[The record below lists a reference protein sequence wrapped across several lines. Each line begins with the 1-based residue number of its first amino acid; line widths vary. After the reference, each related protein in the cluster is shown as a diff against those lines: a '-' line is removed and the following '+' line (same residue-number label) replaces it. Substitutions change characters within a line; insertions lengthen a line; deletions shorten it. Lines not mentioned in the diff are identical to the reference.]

1 MQSCNQVSDVFLGG
15 FAYGFMLGS
24 EYSSGQKSIDEY
36 ECLPHLQKCTLSDQV
51 VFTKESIPI
60 SVSSTTEHNACIKQI
75 LSEIDEYYDLPE
87 GWDNES
93 EEKTN
98 SVCLDLAKKFV
109 NLLQSKHKI
118 PVFSAA
124 TGEEVAL
131 YWHEPAF
138 YFIIH
143 FFQNNSLRYFAKTDN
158 SQSSGKI
165 LFFSDTIPQEIEM
178 WILKK

>member
-1 MQSCNQVSDVFLGG
+1 MQCCQQAHNVYQRG
-15 FAYGFMLGS
+15 FAHGLVLGYGC
-24 EYSSGQKSIDEY
+24 SSRQDAEDECECFSYPKSYNDTDTVSFV
-36 ECLPHLQKCTLSDQV
+36 KK
-51 VFTKESIPI
+51 FIPI
-60 SVSSTTEHNACIKQI
+60 YVSSITECKSYIKEL

-109 NLLQSKHKI
+109 HLLRPTHKM
-118 PVFSAA
+118 PDFSAA

-131 YWHEPAF
+131 YWQEENF

-143 FFQNNSLRYFAKTDN
+143 FFQDNSLRYFVQTDN
-158 SQSSGKI
+158 LQASGKI
-165 LFFSDTIPQEIEM
+165 LFFSDFIPQEIE
-178 WILKK
+178 IYIFKK